1 MSALLLLAALAADPD
16 LESLVERFYLGAK
29 VTLAEN
35 AACLESDQ
43 QAWQRNL
50 NACKDAACLKRA
62 RLERLATLQALQESV
77 PSGLDL
83 PDVPQLL
90 WAVSPAERAGT
101 GGTPLQVQG
110 RLEYG
115 SGGYSLRRDDGSA
128 TLLVDD
134 LSLRGASAEQL
145 PEIRNASRG
154 ARMLA
159 RGVSRNSAS
168 NAGETAGFDR
178 RSCVF
183 LYVLP

>member
-1 MSALLLLAALAADPD
+1 MKALLLLLALAVEPD
-16 LESLVERFYLGAK
+16 LEALVERFYLGAK
-29 VTLAEN
+29 VALAEN
-35 AACLESDQ
+35 AACLEGDQ
-43 QAWQRNL
+43 QAWQRSL
-50 NACKDAACLKRA
+50 DACKDAACSSRS

-83 PDVPQLL
+83 PEVPQLL
-90 WAVSPAERAGT
+90 WTIAPAEHAGT
-101 GGTPLQVQG
+101 RGTTLQVEG

-115 SGGYSLRRDDGSA
+115 GGGYSLRRDDGNT

-134 LSLRGASAEQL
+134 LSLRGASAEQM

-154 ARMLA
+154 ARMMA
-159 RGVSRNSAS
+159 RGI
-168 NAGETAGFDR
+168 AGDGGEKAGFDR